1 MTELCTSENI
11 EVAGRYQETESGK
24 GFDSLEKRPQLAKA
38 LTHER
43 LHLVMA
49 KHRIKDVSFISTP
62 YGIKGSTHRVSARQ
76 GSEFIPFAHVCSLM
90 VINQYTHQSRI
101 YFYAD

>member
-1 MTELCTSENI
+1 LDAAVTELCTSENI

-49 KHRIKDVSFISTP
+49 KHRTP